1 MNDLFYRIHCF
12 NEHARSG
19 QCRDLEISY
28 YFECYTAVPDIALK
42 CIFLAARAAFKF
54 AESFHEDYEDLKSVK
69 SNELWNMIEPLL
81 EESFGV
87 IEVDLS
93 LINIKPIMIEEE
105 IQKSIQTEVD
115 IIPIRN
121 RNNSEDQISVENI
134 NTLLAND
141 QWNRKTENIFR
152 QAGIK
157 FEGVDLIP
165 LTPPINQIQNLSTT
179 TEKTSLVDT
188 ITLTDIST
196 SKWSTTLLDEKLATN
211 RTTTRMTTSMN
222 KPTKFSTTTIST
234 TTISNTVMESNR
246 ITIWAVFKFHES
258 FNITFHQPNDDV
270 QSVKSNKFW
279 NIIKPLLENS
289 FGDIDA
295 NFTLID
301 IQKIDLEQQEEE
313 SVRIKI
319 GITPIRNRINP
330 TGTISVDD
338 VIFLLEND
346 EVKNMFLNIGIEFL
360 GVNLNTANTLS
371 TSESISFTSAPEKT
385 MLPVMATTPSSST
398 VNWSFTTSDKSSAS
412 NAVIWAAFK
421 FDIAYH
427 EDYQD
432 IKSALSI
439 NLWNLIKPLL
449 QESFGYVEV
458 DLFWLRIYAFQEE
471 DLIVLEVDIQ
481 PIWNSEEPSITI
493 NIKDVISLLQNDQK
507 FCSKYLPYDSSDIFE
522 MNCWENY
529 AKNIFLK
536 SNVNFRGVNLSTSTL
551 LSSSIFDSAT
561 TQRSLTTNFLTS
573 TSNSLNASKGDR
585 LWAAFKFGILFHE
598 DYQDFNSLKSINL
611 WNLIKQS
618 LQRGFGYIEV
628 NLFWLYIHALPE
640 ESSVIFE
647 IDIEPIRNSNKPD
660 DKISVKNIISLLEND
675 VISCIKFLGW
685 NASDGN
691 DANCWEKYI
700 ENIFLNDEIK
710 FLSVNFIT
718 FTIDFNSTMNSLT
731 TTPEKTN
738 LSDMTKALSSSTTNW
753 PLTTL
758 DHTIAAEKVMI
769 RAAFKFYIPFH
780 EDYQNMKS
788 SVSID
793 LWNKI
798 EPLLH
803 VSFGYIEV
811 YLTWIHIYALREEGS
826 VIFEVDIQ
834 SIRNRRNPAN
844 NVLAKDIISLLEN
857 NVQSCTKFTDY
868 TSSDKQGLDCW
879 DKQVKQIFLN
889 NDIEYFGVNL
899 ITAYTLSTSESISF
913 TSAPEKTMLPVMAT
927 TPSSSTVNWSFTT
940 SDKSSASNAVI
951 WAAFKFD
958 IAYHEDYQDIK
969 SALSINLW
977 NLIKPLL
984 QESFGYVEVDLFW
997 LRIYAFQEED
1007 LIVLEVDI
1015 QPIWNSEEPS
1025 ITINIKDVIS
1035 LLQNDQKFCSKYLPY
1050 DSSDIFEMNCWENYA
1065 KNIFLKSN
1073 VNFRGVNLSTS
1084 TLLSSSIFDSATT
1097 QRSLTTNFLTSTSNS
1112 LNASKGDRLWAAF
1125 KFGILFH
1132 EDYQDFNSLK
1142 SINLWNLIKQ
1152 SLQRGFGYIEVNL
1165 FWLYIHALPEES
1177 SVIFEIDIEPIRNS
1191 NKPDDKISV
1200 KNIISLLENDVI
1212 SCIKFLG
1219 WNASDGNDA
1228 NCWEKYIEN
1237 IFLNDEIKFLSV
1249 NFITFTIDFNS
1260 TMNSLT
1266 TTPEKTN
1273 LSDMTKALSSST
1285 TNWPLTTL
1293 DHTIAAEKVM
1303 IRAAFKFYI
1312 PFHEDYQNMKS
1323 SVSIDLWNKIE
1334 PLLHVSFGY
1343 IEVYLTWIHIYAL
1356 REEGSVIFEVDI
1368 QSIRNRR
1375 NPANNVLA
1383 KDIISLLEN
1392 NVQSCTKFTDYT
1404 SSDKQG
1410 LDCWDK
1416 QVKQIF
1422 LNHDIEYFGVN
1433 FMVSTRPLSDT
1444 FTTPII
1450 SITESQTTTNDETS
1464 ASDERN
1470 ALASFKF
1477 AQSADLIFHED
1488 YNDFN
1493 SVKSMKL
1500 WNIIN
1505 PLLQESFGVIEVNL
1519 TMLHIQLR
1527 KTEFEQEV
1535 QRSLI
1540 IDVEIQHISNRN
1552 NPVNDIS
1559 AEDIISLLKNDE
1571 ISCKKFIGYDE
1582 SEMNGKNCWNK
1593 HAKQIFSKN
1602 NMQFLGLDFI
1612 QTTNEFMTKNMNST
1626 IISSESNMITPTLNS
1641 KFTLST
1647 SISDQISTRTNE
1659 SDVENTTMSLIDISS
1674 TQILDETKGAM
1685 TTTPFE
1691 TTTTAI
1697 SALQPS
1703 TMAMVSTKKTP
1714 TTRSDKP
1721 ATVTTRNNNK
1731 TTTDLEESVAS
1742 ENNGKRTTIPVTT
1755 ESSNIITTTSSSN
1768 IKPSLMR
1775 TTTATT
1781 SNYNMIKTTTPP
1793 ETVMQIRTES
1803 TTTTTTSNYIET
1815 ISSTLSE
1822 TASTAITALQSST
1835 MGMIRTDST
1844 TTAMILNNNEIITT
1858 ALFETATTA
1867 INGLQSSTMAMIR
1880 TDSTTAT
1887 TSNYYEIKTTTPVE
1901 TATTAINSLQSS
1913 TLAMIGTDSTTTATM
1928 SNYNEIITTTPFET
1942 ATTAINALQSSTT
1955 TMIRTDSTTATTSN
1969 YNEVIT
1975 TTPFEIATTAI
1986 NVLQSSTIQMRSTIK
2001 TSTTRFDRPTL
2012 VTTQNYNKAIN
2023 DLEELVASE
2032 NNGIR
2037 NTFPFTTASY
2047 DIITTTISSTI
2058 NLSLGISEITTAA
2071 TTLNY
2076 NKAINDLEE
2085 LIASENNNNEAINDL
2100 EELVASKSNE

>member
-360 GVNLNTANTLS
+360 GVNLITANTLS

-398 VNWSFTTSDKSSAS
+398 VNWSFTSSDNSSAS

-718 FTIDFNSTMNSLT
+718 FTIDFNSTMNSFT
-731 TTPEKTN
+731 TTP
-738 LSDMTKALSSSTTNW
+738 D
-753 PLTTL
+753 
-758 DHTIAAEKVMI
+758 
-769 RAAFKFYIPFH
+769 
-780 EDYQNMKS
+780 
-788 SVSID
+788 
-793 LWNKI
+793 
-798 EPLLH
+798 
-803 VSFGYIEV
+803 
-811 YLTWIHIYALREEGS
+811 
-826 VIFEVDIQ
+826 
-834 SIRNRRNPAN
+834 
-844 NVLAKDIISLLEN
+844 
-857 NVQSCTKFTDY
+857 
-868 TSSDKQGLDCW
+868 
-879 DKQVKQIFLN
+879 
-889 NDIEYFGVNL
+889 
-899 ITAYTLSTSESISF
+899 
-913 TSAPEKTMLPVMAT
+913 
-927 TPSSSTVNWSFTT
+927 
-940 SDKSSASNAVI
+940 
-951 WAAFKFD
+951 
-958 IAYHEDYQDIK
+958 
-969 SALSINLW
+969 
-977 NLIKPLL
+977 
-984 QESFGYVEVDLFW
+984 
-997 LRIYAFQEED
+997 
-1007 LIVLEVDI
+1007 
-1015 QPIWNSEEPS
+1015 
-1025 ITINIKDVIS
+1025 
-1035 LLQNDQKFCSKYLPY
+1035 
-1050 DSSDIFEMNCWENYA
+1050 
-1065 KNIFLKSN
+1065 
-1073 VNFRGVNLSTS
+1073 
-1084 TLLSSSIFDSATT
+1084 
-1097 QRSLTTNFLTSTSNS
+1097 
-1112 LNASKGDRLWAAF
+1112 
-1125 KFGILFH
+1125 
-1132 EDYQDFNSLK
+1132 
-1142 SINLWNLIKQ
+1142 
-1152 SLQRGFGYIEVNL
+1152 
-1165 FWLYIHALPEES
+1165 
-1177 SVIFEIDIEPIRNS
+1177 
-1191 NKPDDKISV
+1191 
-1200 KNIISLLENDVI
+1200 
-1212 SCIKFLG
+1212 
-1219 WNASDGNDA
+1219 
-1228 NCWEKYIEN
+1228 
-1237 IFLNDEIKFLSV
+1237 
-1249 NFITFTIDFNS
+1249 
-1260 TMNSLT
+1260 
-1266 TTPEKTN
+1266 KTN

-1880 TDSTTAT
+1880 TDSTTTST
-1887 TSNYYEIKTTTPVE
+1887 TSNYLETTPTTSFK
-1901 TATTAINSLQSS
+1901 TATTAIN
-1913 TLAMIGTDSTTTATM
+1913 AMQPPTMGMIRTDSTTTATM

-1942 ATTAINALQSSTT
+1942 ATTAINGLQSSTMA
-1955 TMIRTDSTTATTSN
+1955 MIRTDSTTATTSN
-1969 YNEVIT
+1969 YYEIKT
-1975 TTPFEIATTAI
+1975 TTSFETATTAI
-1986 NVLQSSTIQMRSTIK
+1986 NALQSSTMVMRSTMK
-2001 TSTTRFDRPTL
+2001 TSTTRFEKPIV
-2012 VTTQNYNKAIN
+2012 VTTQNYNKDIN

-2032 NNGIR
+2032 
-2037 NTFPFTTASY
+2037 
-2047 DIITTTISSTI
+2047 
-2058 NLSLGISEITTAA
+2058 
-2071 TTLNY
+2071 
-2076 NKAINDLEE
+2076 
-2085 LIASENNNNEAINDL
+2085 
-2100 EELVASKSNE
+2100 SNE